1 MMNHGKSRK
10 KVPPTVS
17 PRKKRMVC
25 LMSEEEVQIVE
36 RYLEQYQIKNKA
48 RWIRETV
55 LTFIRQN
62 MEDDYPTLFKEH
74 DMRR

>member
-36 RYLEQYQIKNKA
+36 RYLEQYQIKTKHA
-48 RWIRETV
+48 G
-55 LTFIRQN
+55 
-62 MEDDYPTLFKEH
+62 YAKPC
-74 DMRR
+74 

>member
-25 LMSEEEVQIVE
+25 LMSEEEVQRCRTLSGAVSDKKQSTLAT
-36 RYLEQYQIKNKA
+36 RN
-48 RWIRETV
+48 RV
-55 LTFIRQN
+55 DF
-62 MEDDYPTLFKEH
+62 YPSEH
-74 DMRR
+74 GRRLSYFV